1 MIPLAR
7 LEKELKAMTFPEQV
21 RISKC
26 ELITNVPQMIAG
38 HLKTLKGNPGNRVVL
53 CHIMTGC
60 YCLDLQLIQ
69 NE

>member
-38 HLKTLKGNPGNRVVL
+38 HLKMLKGNPGNKLFMPYYDR
-53 CHIMTGC
+53 
-60 YCLDLQLIQ
+60 LILLRFAVDT
-69 NE
+69 E

>member
-1 MIPLAR
+1 

-38 HLKTLKGNPGNRVVL
+38 HLKMLKGNPGNRLYLPYYDRLLLLRFAVD
-53 CHIMTGC
+53 T
-60 YCLDLQLIQ
+60 
-69 NE
+69 E

>member
-38 HLKTLKGNPGNRVVL
+38 HLKTLKGNPGNRLYLPYYDRLLLLRFAVD
-53 CHIMTGC
+53 T
-60 YCLDLQLIQ
+60 
-69 NE
+69 E

>member
-26 ELITNVPQMIAG
+26 ELITNVPQMIDS
-38 HLKTLKGNPGNRVVL
+38 HIKILKGNPGNKLFMPYYDRLLLLRFAVD
-53 CHIMTGC
+53 T
-60 YCLDLQLIQ
+60 
-69 NE
+69 E